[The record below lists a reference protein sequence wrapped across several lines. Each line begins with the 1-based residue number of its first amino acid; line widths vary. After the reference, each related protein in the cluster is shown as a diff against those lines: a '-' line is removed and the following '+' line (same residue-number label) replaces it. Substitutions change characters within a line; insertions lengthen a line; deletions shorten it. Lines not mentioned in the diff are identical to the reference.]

1 MATSV
6 NVQSPNIRY
15 TESLIEAD
23 YEYENVR
30 CVKDEKTNSIKVS
43 VTLNLTFTTDLMAD
57 LCHCRHTQ

>member
-1 MATSV
+1 MATV

-15 TESLIEAD
+15 SESLIEAD

-43 VTLNLTFTTDLMAD
+43 APASPST
-57 LCHCRHTQ
+57 

>member
-57 LCHCRHTQ
+57 LCHCRRTQ